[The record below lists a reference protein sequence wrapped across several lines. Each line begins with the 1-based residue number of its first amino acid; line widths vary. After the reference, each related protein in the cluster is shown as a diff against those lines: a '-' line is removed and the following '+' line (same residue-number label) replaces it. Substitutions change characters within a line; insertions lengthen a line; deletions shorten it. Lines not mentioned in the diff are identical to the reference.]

1 MSEAKSGTAFP
12 AHYVSLRS
20 IGPRMIQSSNCQG
33 AGFGGGEAFAHLRP
47 VHRVPPRLEII
58 GAAVL
63 IIEIIGVLPNVVS
76 KQGPSAVHK
85 RSILIRPRL
94 DGEFSVAQDGDKY
107 PARAE
112 QLGAGV
118 IEGGL
123 QLIEAAEILGD
134 LRRQVTARLAA
145 AARTHDL
152 PEHTV
157 VGVATHVVAHS
168 GA

>member
-1 MSEAKSGTAFP
+1 
-12 AHYVSLRS
+12 
-20 IGPRMIQSSNCQG
+20 
-33 AGFGGGEAFAHLRP
+33 RP

-63 IIEIIGVLPNVVS
+63 IIEIIGVLPDVVA
-76 KQGPSAVHK
+76 KQGPPAVHE
-85 RSILIRPRL
+85 RSILVRPRL
-94 DGEFSVAQDGDKY
+94 SGEVFVAPDGDKY
-107 PARAE
+107 PAPAE
-112 QLGAGV
+112 PLGAGV
-118 IEGGL
+118 VEGGL
-123 QLIEAAEILGD
+123 QLVEAAEILGD